1 MKKFLKIF
9 SIIVLSVFLLLL
21 VLPFFFKGKIEK
33 MINEE
38 INKNVNA
45 KVEYKDFSLSL
56 IRNFPNI
63 HVHLDGLT
71 VSGKDKF
78 EGDTLLA
85 LDRFALIV
93 DISSAFSDVID
104 VNEILIDH
112 PEIYAKVLPDSTANW
127 DIMKATGEAG
137 TEAEDTTSSGMGIKI
152 HSFRIVDGKIVYD
165 DKAANM
171 LADVDGFNLMLKGD
185 LSAKSTELDI
195 NAGIDGLT
203 YQTDGVNYL
212 KGAKAGLK
220 AKVKADMEK
229 NTFTFLD
236 NELTLNGLVLGI
248 EGYVQ
253 QKENAIGT
261 DLVISAKKSD
271 LKNLLALV
279 PEVYMKDFEDV
290 KTSGNF
296 SFVTTIKGDYTDSDN
311 LPAFNVELAVTDGK
325 VQYPDLPKSIDDI
338 NIHCIVDNPGGK
350 ADNTVTD
357 IEKFHFKLAGNPFNA
372 DMRITNPVSNLTFN
386 GNAKGKIDLGSLS
399 EAVPIDS
406 FTIKGVVATDIAVA
420 GNSEMIEKEQ
430 YEKIKSTGN
439 VTMTGFF
446 YSDAGLP
453 RGVHIDKAEMTFSPR
468 YLTLKSFNSRMG
480 QSDFNMTGKLENY
493 LAYALKDGTLKG
505 SLNHYS
511 KYINTNELMAM
522 GSKDSATVDTTASEL
537 VVVPRNIDFVL
548 NSKIDRILYDKLVIT
563 DTKGKITIRDGKV
576 VLDGLDMGMLDG
588 NMMLTGVY
596 STENKS
602 KPFVDFFV
610 KANNL
615 DINKAA
621 SSFSIVDSILPIA
634 RYAAGRV
641 SAGFNYFSLLNDESA
656 PVLSSVNGN
665 GLLKSSGIEIS
676 GSKIQNGMAALLKND
691 KYKKMLAKDLDVKF
705 VIDKGNLIVKPFT
718 VDVYNKKITV
728 QGKQGVDK
736 TIDYKITMPVSR
748 KDLAGIA
755 GLLGGAIPSKGP
767 DVPVDVIIRGTFDK
781 PVIKLNLDKAKAAL
795 GKELEK
801 EADKAIDNLVKDKEA
816 QKQLKDLKKKLGNI
830 FK

>member
-21 VLPFFFKGKIEK
+21 ALPFFFKGKIEK

-38 INKNVNA
+38 ISKNVNA

-85 LDRFALIV
+85 IDRFAVIV
-93 DISSAFSDVID
+93 DVSSVFSDVID

-112 PEIYAKVLPDSTANW
+112 PYVHAKVLPDSTANW
-127 DIMKATGEAG
+127 DIMIDTGEAE
-137 TEAEDTTSSGMGIKI
+137 TEPEDTTSSDMGVRL
-152 HSFRIVDGKIVYD
+152 HSFRIVDGKIVYND
-165 DKAANM
+165 TPAEM
-171 LADVDGFNLMLKGD
+171 LADIDGFNLALTGD
-185 LSAKSTELDI
+185 LSAKTTDLDF
-195 NAGIDGLT
+195 NAGIDHLT
-203 YQTDGVNYL
+203 VRMEDVNYL
-212 KGAKAGLK
+212 KGAKVGLD

-229 NTFTFLD
+229 MLFTFLD
-236 NELTLNGLVLGI
+236 NEFTLNGLALGI

-253 QKENAIGT
+253 QKDSAIGT

-271 LKNLLALV
+271 LKTLLALV
-279 PEVYMKDFEDV
+279 PEVYMKDFEEV
-290 KTSGNF
+290 STSGNF
-296 SFVTTIKGDYTDSDN
+296 SFVTKIKGDYVDSDN

-338 NIHCIVDNPGGK
+338 NIRCVVDNPGGA

-372 DMRITNPVSNLTFN
+372 GMRITHPVTNLAFN
-386 GNAKGKIDLGSLS
+386 GNAVGKIDLGSLS
-399 EAVPIDS
+399 DAIPIDS
-406 FTIKGVVATDIAVA
+406 FTIKGVVTTDIAVA
-420 GNSEMIEKEQ
+420 GNYEMIEKEE

-439 VTMTGFF
+439 VSMKGFF
-446 YSDAGLP
+446 YSDADFP
-453 RGVHIDKAEMTFSPR
+453 EGVHIDNAEMTFSPR
-468 YLTLKSFNSRMG
+468 YLTLKSFKSRLG

-493 LAYALKDGTLKG
+493 LAYVLKDGTLKG
-505 SLNHYS
+505 SLNHHS
-511 KYINTNELMAM
+511 NFINANELMAM
-522 GSKDSATVDTTASEL
+522 SSEDTASVDSTSAEL
-537 VVVPRNIDFVL
+537 VIVPKNIDFVL
-548 NSKIDRILYDKLVIT
+548 NSKIDKILYDKLVIDHT
-563 DTKGKITIRDGKV
+563 QGKITIRDGKV
-576 VLDGLDMGMLDG
+576 VLDGLDMALLGGSMK
-588 NMMLTGVY
+588 LTGEY
-596 STENKS
+596 STENIS

-621 SSFSIVDSILPIA
+621 NSFSIVDSVLPIA
-634 RYAAGRV
+634 KYAAGRV
-641 SAGFNYFSLLNDESA
+641 SAGFNYFSLLNDKSA

-665 GLLKSSGIEIS
+665 GLLRSSGIEIS
-676 GSKIQNGMAALLKND
+676 GSKIQNGIAALLKND
-691 KYKKMLAKDLDVKF
+691 KYKKMLAKDLNIDF

-718 VDVYNKKITV
+718 VNVYNKKIKV
-728 QGKQGVDK
+728 QGRQGVDK
-736 TIDYKITMPVSR
+736 TMDYKITLPLSR

-755 GLLGGAIPSKGP
+755 GLLGGVIPSKGP
-767 DVPVDVIIRGTFDK
+767 DVPVDVIIRGTFDD
-781 PVIKLNLDKAKAAL
+781 PRITLDLDQAKAAL

-801 EADKAIDNLVKDKEA
+801 EADKAIDNLVKDKEV
-816 QKQLKDLKKKLGNI
+816 QKQLKDIKKKLGNI